1 VLTLLQKKGRSL
13 SDRSSAIGTLAEI
26 IAGMKD
32 AITPWTEPMLELF
45 YRGLRDGDAEVM
57 SNAAFA
63 AGMLV
68 EHSATDLTP
77 QFNALLG
84 ALHPLFVVPEGA
96 PPPRL
101 AAKDNAAGAVGRLI
115 VRNSGAMPLDQV
127 LPIFVAALPLEHDH
141 LENKPVFR
149 AIFHL
154 YQTSPGALVPY
165 TDKLLSV
172 FAFVLNPDH
181 AEHLTGDTRALL
193 LDLVRAL
200 NTQAPAQVQAAGLA
214 IYL

>member
-1 VLTLLQKKGRSL
+1 M
-13 SDRSSAIGTLAEI
+13 GTLAEI
-26 IAGMKD
+26 IAGMKE

-45 YRGLRDGDAEVM
+45 YRGLSDGDAEVM

-68 EHSATDLTP
+68 EHSATDLSP
-77 QFNALLG
+77 QFNAVLG

-96 PPPRL
+96 SPARH

-115 VRNSGAMPLDQV
+115 VRNAAALPLDKV
-127 LPIFVAALPLEHDH
+127 LPIFLGALPLKNDH

-154 YQTSPGALVPY
+154 YQTSPGVLAPY
-165 TDKLLSV
+165 TDNLFAV
-172 FAFVLNPDH
+172 FAYVLDPEH
-181 AEHLTGDTRALL
+181 AEDLADDTRALL
-193 LDLVRAL
+193 LGLVREL
-200 NTQAPAQVQAAGLA
+200 NAQAPAQVRAAGLA
-214 IYL
+214 IYI